1 MSTKAGQL
9 QLPLDHHAGQGAG
22 DAVNDLDGETAN
34 AQLVQTGRLNPG
46 DEVVGAG
53 EILGQLHTIQVAER
67 LATWAALQT
76 SVSMSTY
83 ALSIAQASSPFNH
96 ATL

>member
-1 MSTKAGQL
+1 MGRPPA
-9 QLPLDHHAGQGAG
+9 
-22 DAVNDLDGETAN
+22 
-34 AQLVQTGRLNPG
+34 AQVVQTWRLNPG

-53 EILGQLHTIQVAER
+53 EILGELRTIQVAER
-67 LATWAALQT
+67 LATWATLAT

-83 ALSIAQASSPFNH
+83 ALSIAQASSAFSH

>member
-1 MSTKAGQL
+1 MQVRVRVTPSTTWMGRPPA
-9 QLPLDHHAGQGAG
+9 
-22 DAVNDLDGETAN
+22 

-46 DEVVGAG
+46 DEVVGAR

>member
-1 MSTKAGQL
+1 MR
-9 QLPLDHHAGQGAG
+9 LPLDHHAGQGAS
-22 DAVNDLDGETAN
+22 DTVHDLDTGGHQP

-67 LATWAALQT
+67 LATWATLAT

-83 ALSIAQASSPFNH
+83 ALSIAQASSAFSH